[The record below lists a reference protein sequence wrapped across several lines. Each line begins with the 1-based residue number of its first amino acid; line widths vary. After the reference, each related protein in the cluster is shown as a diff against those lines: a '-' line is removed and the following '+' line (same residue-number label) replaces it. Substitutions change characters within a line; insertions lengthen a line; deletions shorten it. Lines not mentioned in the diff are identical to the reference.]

1 MALMKKH
8 YDTPAAIEQ
17 AFYEALEHA
26 DLDGLMALWSD
37 DEEIVYIPPGG
48 TRLAGHHA
56 VRTAWRET
64 FANGPVHAR
73 PTKPQTMQTPSV
85 AIHSVIEQVLVNN
98 GGATAVVN
106 LVASN
111 VYVKGPNGWRLV
123 LHHASPL
130 PEETAP
136 RETRVEGYLH

>member
-37 DEEIVYIPPGG
+37 DDDIVYIAPGG
-48 TRLAGHHA
+48 ARMSGHHA

-73 PTKPQTMQTPSV
+73 PTKTQVVQGPSL

-98 GGATAVVN
+98 GGATAVVE

-111 VYVKGPNGWRLV
+111 VYMKGASGWRLV
-123 LHHASPL
+123 LHHASAL
-130 PEETAP
+130 PEATAP
-136 RETRVEGYLH
+136 RETRIEGYLH